1 MKHYQLCLLLI
12 FTSAGLVFNRL
23 VFKIKDVYKLGLQTP
38 QTIKEF
44 AAQKVNRQNN
54 ELWKC
59 HRSSLSSF
67 NAMQFSR

>member
-54 ELWKC
+54 EL
-59 HRSSLSSF
+59 
-67 NAMQFSR
+67 